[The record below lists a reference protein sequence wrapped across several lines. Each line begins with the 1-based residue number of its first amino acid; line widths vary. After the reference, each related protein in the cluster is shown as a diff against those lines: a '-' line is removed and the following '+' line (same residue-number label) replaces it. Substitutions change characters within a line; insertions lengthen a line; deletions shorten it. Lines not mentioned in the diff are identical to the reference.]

1 MRGFLL
7 SPWPVVLLA
16 TLGGCLAGPE
26 EVESDRAFAQ
36 AGCETP
42 LFAAIREAAEPSAE
56 LPGPLFATTRNRADP
71 HVLLDSSA
79 IFPAMAEL
87 IAAARSHVL
96 LQTYIWED
104 DTDPTRE
111 ILGGIARL
119 AERRRAEAAPGDPP
133 VLVRILLDASELGFS
148 SQPLGTGMSELAR
161 RLEGL
166 ALDPSLVTWEIA
178 GWRHVAMGNLHAKSL
193 VVDGLFAI
201 VTGANPESDQGY
213 GVGLHDAGFRF
224 EGDVVHALQA
234 ELENAWTGAW
244 QWDCGSRSDDPD
256 QCTIVPRRSGR
267 LSLPAPDLGLA
278 PPPCEPMLVVGRPAN
293 PDPFSSDLDVSAA
306 HAFLTAIGRA
316 RQRIRI
322 LTPRLDLPVVLE
334 ALADAAARG
343 VVVEA
348 VVPQGF
354 DDEGEILPFQGG
366 RSVDAIAAL
375 YEEAIDRGVEH
386 PCRTLQIRWFSR
398 DGLEPVIGTTPRAS
412 HVKYFSVDGEVAIVG
427 STNHNRQGWSH
438 SREIDVVVGVPEV
451 VAAWDAQLFEPDF
464 ARAIPACQ
472 PAR

>member
-1 MRGFLL
+1 MRGARHALV
-7 SPWPVVLLA
+7 VVLVVA
-16 TLGGCLAGPE
+16 SVGGCLAGPDDLE
-26 EVESDRAFAQ
+26 RDRGLAEAS
-36 AGCETP
+36 CETP

-56 LPGPLFATTRNRADP
+56 LPGVLFSTTRNRADRR
-71 HVLLDSSA
+71 VLLDSPA

-87 IAAARSHVL
+87 IAGARSHVF

-119 AERRRAEAAPGDPP
+119 AERRGAEAGPDDPP

-166 ALDPSLVTWEIA
+166 ALDPALVKWEIA
-178 GWRHVAMGNLHAKSL
+178 GWVHLAFGNLHAKTL
-193 VVDGLFAI
+193 VVDGRVAI
-201 VTGANPESDQGY
+201 VTGANPEGDQGY

-234 ELENAWTGAW
+234 EHENAWVAAW

-256 QCTIVPRRSGR
+256 DCAIEPRRSGR
-267 LSLPAPDLGLA
+267 LALPAPDLGLA

-293 PDPFSSDLDVSAA
+293 TSLLSSDLDVSAA
-306 HAFLTAIGRA
+306 HAFLTAIRGA

-322 LTPRLDLPVVLE
+322 LSPRLDLPIVLE

-354 DDEGEILPFQGG
+354 DDEGEMLPFQGG
-366 RSVDAIAAL
+366 RSVDAIATL
-375 YEEAIDRGVEH
+375 YEEASDRGLPH
-386 PCRTLQIRWFSR
+386 PCQTLRVRWFSR
-398 DGLEPVIGTTPRAS
+398 DGHEPVIGTTARAS
-412 HVKYFSVDGEVAIVG
+412 HAKYFSVDGEVAIVG

-451 VAAWDAQLFEPDF
+451 VAAWDEQLFEPDF